1 MVATPGSSIARILT
15 VRNGRQEPLI
25 PRPPLKSSAFRSDWS
40 GMILEEHCAPAEYV
54 RPDVKNCSTLV
65 HVFTG
70 VPVRHEWRVDGHT
83 YRVHSP
89 AGSILIVP
97 NGFEGSVR
105 CWRPRPET
113 QWILEFEPRA
123 MEQKI
128 AECFGG
134 AHLELTPHFDLTDV
148 QALRLIQTL
157 HADVMGG
164 SPAGSLFGETV
175 GAALALHLAQHYST
189 RSGGTTQPG
198 GGLAEQSL
206 KRVLEYIH
214 SNLER
219 DLHLQQLAEVANLS
233 TFHFAKLFKRS
244 TRCSPHQ
251 YVLQRRLER
260 AQQLLGN
267 PHISL
272 SEVSLRAGFADQS
285 HLSNVFRRF
294 VGLTPSRF
302 RALR

>member
-1 MVATPGSSIARILT
+1 
-15 VRNGRQEPLI
+15 
-25 PRPPLKSSAFRSDWS
+25 
-40 GMILEEHCAPAEYV
+40 MILEEHCADAEYI
-54 RPDVKNCSTLV
+54 RADVKNCSTLV
-65 HVFTG
+65 HVLMG

-83 YRVHSP
+83 VKVHSP
-89 AGSILIVP
+89 PGSILIVP
-97 NGFEGSVR
+97 DGFEGSVR
-105 CWRPRPET
+105 CWRSRPAA

-123 MEQKI
+123 LEQKI
-128 AECFGG
+128 EECLGG
-134 AHLELTPHFDLTDV
+134 THLQLTPHFDLTDV
-148 QALRLIQTL
+148 QVLRLIQTL
-157 HADVMGG
+157 HADIVGG
-164 SPAGSLFGETV
+164 SPSGSLFGETV

-189 RSGGTTQPG
+189 RSGRTSQPG

-206 KRVLEYIH
+206 KRVLEYMH
-214 SNLER
+214 SHLER
-219 DLHLQQLAEVANLS
+219 DLHLQELAEVANLS

-244 TRCSPHQ
+244 TGYSPHQ

-260 AQQLLGN
+260 AQELLRN

-285 HLSNVFRRF
+285 HLTNVFRRF